1 MAKKVSMNI
10 CLDSG
15 HGGIQPGAVSSKYGY
30 KEKDIVLD
38 IALKVRDYLLY
49 ATKDGDNIVLNDHCP
64 SDHKPLVDVIMT
76 RETDKDVSLSDR
88 CKIANNA
95 KSRFFISIHCNS
107 CNSEDPN
114 GIETWCYESKNPEP
128 KLLATNIQTSI
139 MEMVKPYCLNIKG
152 KDQAIRSRGVK
163 QTTVYYT
170 LRHTTMPSIVVE
182 CGFMS
187 NPQEVSLMYNSEDYR
202 IALSKGI
209 AEGILKSL

>member
-1 MAKKVSMNI
+1 MASKINI
-10 CLDSG
+10 CIDPG

-38 IALKVRDYLLY
+38 ISHRVRDYLLY
-49 ATKDGDNIVLNDHCP
+49 ATKDGDKIILNDHCL

-114 GIETWCYESKNPEP
+114 GIETWCYESKKPEP
-128 KLLATNIQTSI
+128 KMLATNIQTSM
-139 MEMVKPYCLNIKG
+139 MEMVKPYRLNIKG
-152 KDQAIRSRGVK
+152 KDQAIKSRGVK

-202 IALSKGI
+202 ISIAKGI
-209 AEGILKSL
+209 SIGILKSI